1 MPAARR
7 PRRYRDVPH
16 ERAAFIAFHA
26 ECDVLLRRAEA
37 LDAQQRALSAEL
49 AEVRTQLAELR
60 VVMWPRI
67 DNKDIVHGYR
77 RTHRG
82 GPPPIPPVAPNAHP
96 LYGRHLRNA
105 ALAVLARDDRPM
117 TLTEIHR
124 QLHLNGYTI
133 ESRQPVQRLAD
144 CLGYETIKGRAKR
157 TERGTYRIDE
167 LNPRERRKLSRLRVA
182 A

>member
-7 PRRYRDVPH
+7 PSRYRDVPH
-16 ERAAFIAFHA
+16 SRAALIAFHA
-26 ECDVLLRRAEA
+26 ECDVLLRQAEA
-37 LDAQQRALSAEL
+37 LDAQQRALSIQL

-60 VVMWPRI
+60 VVMWPRV
-67 DNKDIVHGYR
+67 DRPDFVHGFR

-82 GPPPIPPVAPNAHP
+82 GPPPIPPTAPNAHP
-96 LYGRHLRNA
+96 LRGRHLRNQ
-105 ALAVLARDDRPM
+105 ALAVLARDNRPM

-124 QLHLNGYTI
+124 QIHLNGHRI

-157 TERGTYRIDE
+157 TDRGTYQVDE
-167 LNPRERRKLSRLRVA
+167 LNPRERRKLARQRIA